1 MAYQALVHGPT
12 GQVIE
17 FKEGGEDVRFEVSPE
32 LTWVEGPETIEEG
45 LQPPDFEYDEETE
58 VISRRVFPDPPHDLA
73 RRLDYPSV
81 EEQLDLLW
89 HDMDE
94 GRIAGKD
101 TSRWFGALKS
111 VKNAH
116 PSS

>member
-1 MAYQALVHGPT
+1 MANQALVHGPS

-17 FKEGGEDVRFEVSPE
+17 FKEGDESVRFEVSPE

-45 LQPPDFEYDEETE
+45 LQPPDYQYDEETE
-58 VISRRVFPDPPHDLA
+58 VISKRTYAAPSYDLS

-111 VKNAH
+111 VKNAN
-116 PSS
+116 PSG